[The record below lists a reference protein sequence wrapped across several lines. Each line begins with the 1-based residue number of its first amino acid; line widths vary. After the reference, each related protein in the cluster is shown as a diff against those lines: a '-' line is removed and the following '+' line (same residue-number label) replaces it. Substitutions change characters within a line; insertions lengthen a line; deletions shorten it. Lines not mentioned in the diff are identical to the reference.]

1 MKYSLDFS
9 AVIFDLDGTLLYTLE
24 EIAAAGNAA
33 LLSQGYAEYPV
44 EAYRNFVGAG
54 AAKLAWRIL
63 PESKRNKENHDEIF
77 PALLEE
83 FERVL
88 NTIARPYLGVLEVLS
103 ALSSADKKIA
113 VLSNKPDEFTK
124 KAVKKFLPDTDFFA
138 VRGGV
143 SDVPLKPAPDGAIK
157 LAEEMGVE
165 PEHTVFVGDS
175 DVDIQTAVNA
185 GMIAVGAGW
194 GFRGAKELINAGAK
208 IVFDEPLDLLGL
220 L

>member
-44 EAYRNFVGAG
+44 DAYRSFVGAG
-54 AAKLAWRIL
+54 VSKLAWRIL
-63 PESKRNKENHDEIF
+63 PESKRNQDNHDNIF
-77 PALLEE
+77 SALLNE
-83 FERVL
+83 FERLL
-88 NTIARPYLGVLEVLS
+88 NTIARPYSGVTEVLS
-103 ALSSADKKIA
+103 AFPAAGKKIA

-124 KAVKKFLPDTDFFA
+124 VAVKKLLPDTDFFA
-138 VRGGV
+138 VRGGL
-143 SDVPLKPAPDGAIK
+143 SDVPLKPAPDGALK
-157 LAEEMGVE
+157 LAREMGVD

-194 GFRGAKELINAGAK
+194 GFRGAEELISAGAK
-208 IVFDEPLDLLGL
+208 IVFDEPLDLLKL